1 MPYSLHDRPLFPTP
15 SPRTQRGLHGA
26 IRAVSRQA
34 LIALGL
40 AAAALGGGGC
50 RTSAAAQ
57 ADVSVVDRPAVDQ
70 RNAHY
75 VSNRPPLQPSRFI
88 KLPVG
93 AVRPSGWLEEAMRR
107 QLDGM
112 TGELGEISAWLQKED
127 NAWLSP
133 DGKGEWGW
141 EEVPYW
147 LKGYGNL
154 GYLLGDH
161 HVIAEARVW
170 IEGTIN
176 SQRGDG
182 NFGPAR
188 FFNDD
193 GSQDFW
199 ANMVMLH
206 CLQSYYEYTG
216 DERVIELMTR
226 YFRYQH
232 SVPDDKMLTHYW
244 QHMRGGDNLYAVY
257 WLYNRT
263 GDAFLLELADKIYR
277 NTADWAM
284 DGDLP
289 NWHNVNIAQGFRA
302 PAQYW
307 QQAGDDALL
316 RATYNSF
323 NEARVRYGQV
333 PGGMFGADENAR
345 AGYDDPRQAIET
357 CGIVEQMFSNQI
369 MLRITGDPFWADHCE
384 NVAFNTAPAAFLP
397 DYRGLRYLVSPNGV
411 TCDRHNH
418 APGIQNA
425 GPFTLMSALSNRCCQ
440 HNHSHGWPYLAENLW
455 LATPDNGLCAAMY
468 VPSRVT
474 AIVGDGATVTL
485 TEETRY
491 PFADRV
497 SFTVGL
503 EGDAAFP
510 LYFRIPAWCDAPE
523 LTINGEALTLGAG
536 DTVAGK
542 YIRVERTWSDGDAIE
557 LRLPMEVELTRW
569 ENNHDSVSVNRGPLT
584 FSLKI
589 GQDFEPIPADEA
601 AVWDARWRTDVDVE
615 DWPAVEIFPTTAWNY
630 GLVLDGDRLP
640 VVDLHQH
647 AWPEDN
653 YPFTADASPISLTV
667 RARRVPGWSL
677 DRHGLVGVL
686 QDSPAYTEEPVEHV
700 ELIPMGAAHLRIS
713 AFPVASDADDAHRWS
728 PSIEA
733 QHYHASAS
741 HCYEGDWTGAIC
753 DGLLPSDDVNEGVT
767 RHTFWDHRGSAEWL
781 QAGFDER
788 RRVDEVAVFWFDDR
802 AIGGQC
808 RVPASWRLMFRDAA
822 GAWREVR
829 NASAYGTARARYNT
843 VTFDPVETDALR
855 LEVQLQDGFSA
866 GCWEWRVGPETQDHH
881 EGHDHD

>member
-1 MPYSLHDRPLFPTP
+1 MEFAASVKVVRRIFLGTSLAVAPL
-15 SPRTQRGLHGA
+15 GA
-26 IRAVSRQA
+26 VACSGA
-34 LIALGL
+34 
-40 AAAALGGGGC
+40 
-50 RTSAAAQ
+50 TSQ
-57 ADVSVVDRPAVDQ
+57 ADTQAHVTVVDRPAVDQ
-70 RNAHY
+70 RNDHY

-93 AVRPSGWLEEAMRR
+93 DVRPQGWLDEAIDR
-107 QLDGM
+107 QREGM
-112 TGELGEISAWLQKED
+112 TGQLGEISVWLTKED
-127 NAWLSP
+127 NAWLST
-133 DGKGEWGW
+133 DGEGQWGW
-141 EEVPYW
+141 EELPYW
-147 LKGYGNL
+147 LKGYANI
-154 GYLLGDH
+154 GYLTGDPA
-161 HVIAEARVW
+161 ILAEAQVW
-170 IEGTIN
+170 IEGTLN
-176 SQRGDG
+176 SQRADG

-206 CLQSYYEYTG
+206 CLQSYHEYSG

-226 YFRYQH
+226 YFQYQL

-244 QHMRGGDNLYAVY
+244 QHMRGGDNLYAIY

-263 GDAFLLELADKIYR
+263 GDDFLLELADKIYR

-289 NWHNVNIAQGFRA
+289 NWHNVNIAQGFRT

-307 QQAGDDALL
+307 QQSHDDALL
-316 RATYNSF
+316 HAAYGSF
-323 NEARVRYGQV
+323 NEARARYGQV

-345 AGYDDPRQAIET
+345 PGYDDPRQAIET

-384 NVAFNTAPAAFLP
+384 DVAFNTAPAAFLP
-397 DYRGLRYLVSPNGV
+397 DYKGLRYLVSPNGV

-468 VPSRVT
+468 VPSQVT
-474 AIVGDGATVTL
+474 ATVGEGTEVTISEATH
-485 TEETRY
+485 Y
-491 PFADRV
+491 PFADSV
-497 SFTVGL
+497 VFTVGL

-510 LYFRIPAWCDAPE
+510 LYFRIPAWCDAPT
-523 LTINGEALTLGAG
+523 LSINGEAVTLGRG
-536 DTVAGK
+536 DAVAGK
-542 YIRVERTWSDGDAIE
+542 YVRVERTWSDGDVVE
-557 LRLPMEVELTRW
+557 LRLPMQVELTRW
-569 ENNHDSVSVNRGPLT
+569 DRNHDSVSVNRGPLT

-589 GQDFEPIPADEA
+589 GQDFEAIPADET
-601 AVWDARWRTDVDVE
+601 AVWDARWRTDVDIE
-615 DWPAVEIFPTTAWNY
+615 DWPAIEIFPTTPWNY
-630 GLVLDGDRLP
+630 GLVLEGGDLP
-640 VVDLHQH
+640 VVNVHEH

-653 YPFTADASPISLTV
+653 YPFTTDSAPISLTV
-667 RARRVPGWSL
+667 QARRLPGWSL

-686 QDSPAYTEEPVEHV
+686 QDSPAYSQEPIETV

-713 AFPVASDADDAHRWS
+713 AFPVVSDRDDANHWT
-728 PSIEA
+728 PSIE
-733 QHYHASAS
+733 QQLYHASAS

-767 RHTFWDHRGSAEWL
+767 RHTFWDHRGTAEWL
-781 QAGFDER
+781 EARFDER
-788 RRVDEVAVFWFDDR
+788 REIGEVAVYWFDDR
-802 AIGGQC
+802 EIGGQC
-808 RVPASWRLMFRDAA
+808 RVPASWRLLYRDAA
-822 GAWREVR
+822 GDWREVR
-829 NASAYGTARARYNT
+829 EVSGYGTAQDRYNT
-843 VTFDPVETDALR
+843 VTFAPVMTDALR
-855 LEVQLQDGFSA
+855 IEVQLRDGFSA
-866 GCWEWRVGPETQDHH
+866 GCWEWRVGPERQDDH